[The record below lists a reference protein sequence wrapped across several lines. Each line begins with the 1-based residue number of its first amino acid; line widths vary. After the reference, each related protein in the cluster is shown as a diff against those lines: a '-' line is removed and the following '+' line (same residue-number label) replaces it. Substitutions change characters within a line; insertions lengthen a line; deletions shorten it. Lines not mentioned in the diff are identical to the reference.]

1 MSEHRPI
8 IVGLGEL
15 LWDVF
20 PDERR
25 PGGAPANVAFQA
37 EQLGNQGIV
46 VSRVGADELGDELIS
61 FLKSKGLETH
71 GIQRDEAAPT
81 GAVTVQFDERN
92 QPTYVIHEGVA
103 WDRLEFTEELEKIM
117 KSASAVC
124 FGTLAQRESTSRETI
139 LKAVQSVQDSCLK
152 VYDVNLR
159 QSYFTPDWIRD
170 SLNLASVVKLNDEEV
185 RVIAPLF
192 NFSSDEVTFGQQV
205 IQEFSPGL
213 VCITRGANGCCLVS
227 ADGVVEVDGK
237 PVEVADT
244 VGAGDAFTAGLIT
257 SLLRK
262 KTLQETGDFA
272 NQVGGIVASHH
283 GAMPELKEKFEEL
296 RSSIF

>member
-46 VSRVGADELGDELIS
+46 VSRVGTDELGEEIVD
-61 FLKSKGLETH
+61 FLKSKGLKTH
-71 GIQRDEAAPT
+71 GIQHDEEVPT
-81 GAVTVQFDERN
+81 GTVTVEFDERN
-92 QPTYVIHEGVA
+92 QPKYVIHEGVA
-103 WDRLEFTEELEKIM
+103 WDRLEFTDDLAEIM

-124 FGTLAQRESTSRETI
+124 FGTLAQRESKSRETI
-139 LKAVQSVQDSCLK
+139 LKAVQSVQDDCLK

-159 QSYFTPDWIRD
+159 QNYYAADWIRN
-170 SLNLASVVKLNDEEV
+170 SLNLSTVVKLNDEEV
-185 RVIAPLF
+185 EVIAPLF
-192 NFSSDEVTFGQQV
+192 DFSRDEVKFAQQV
-205 IQEFSPGL
+205 IEEFSTEL
-213 VCITRGANGCCLVS
+213 VCITRGAKGCCLVS
-227 ADGVVEVDGK
+227 ADEVVEVEGK
-237 PVEVADT
+237 PVQVADT

-262 KTLQETGDFA
+262 RTLHEAGNFA
-272 NQVGGIVASHH
+272 NQVGGIVASHQ
-283 GAMPELKEKFEEL
+283 GAMPELKEKFDEL
-296 RSSIF
+296 RSSVF